1 MYKKSFNIILF
12 CFFLFIKLY
21 PYDFDFD
28 PNRYLN
34 DSILPDPFTILKP
47 VYDLN
52 EITVQNNNFFS
63 FYSKHYETDLIYD
76 FFIYANLKDSLKFS
90 LNYKNNFKLKGYPSY
105 LALKTDVTNKNL
117 LQQLITLNLQNSFN
131 HFKLKIEPSIFI
143 YPAILTLTNN
153 SNFMIIF
160 KEKYLFN
167 SFYQNIFSYQK
178 NHLGFSFL
186 NEKIDVGL
194 FYYKIVLPSFQYKD
208 SLSLFTYRFLL
219 DFFRTPKD
227 TFGIFSRSRNDIQ
240 SMMPVNYYNFLM
252 EIKNKN
258 YKFYISLNKDIDS
271 IKNYTQIF
279 EKNFY
284 FDFAAL
290 FFLEKK
296 NFKYSFSFNLF
307 KTDSIKTYY
316 KIFTQN
322 RFKNFILI
330 NDLQYFPSTRSIIYS
345 PSFALNE
352 GDIFI
357 TLGVGNMFSQKN
369 LFYSNYDTL
378 TLFYR
383 ITFTGISFLY

>member
-1 MYKKSFNIILF
+1 MYKKNFKIILF
-12 CFFLFIKLY
+12 FFFLFIRLY

-28 PNRYLN
+28 PNNYLK

-47 VYDLN
+47 IYDLN
-52 EITVQNNNFFS
+52 EITIQKNNFFS

-76 FFIYANLKDSLKFS
+76 FFIYANLKDSFKFS
-90 LNYKNNFKLKGYPSY
+90 LNYTNNFKLKDYLSY
-105 LALKTDVTNKNL
+105 LVLKTDVTNKNL

-131 HFKLKIEPSIFI
+131 PFKLKIEPSIFI
-143 YPAILTLTNN
+143 YPTVLTLMNN
-153 SNFMIIF
+153 SNFAIIF

-167 SFYQNIFSYQK
+167 SLYQNILSYQK

-186 NEKIDVGL
+186 NEKINFGF
-194 FYYKIVLPSFQYKD
+194 FYYKFILPSFQYKD
-208 SLSLFTYRFLL
+208 SLTLFTYRFLL
-219 DFFRTPKD
+219 DFFRTQKD
-227 TFGIFSRSRNDIQ
+227 TFGIFSRSRNDIK
-240 SMMPVNYYNFLM
+240 SIMPVNYYKFLM

-258 YKFYISLNKDIDS
+258 YQFYISLYKDIDS
-271 IKNYTQIF
+271 VKNYTEIF
-279 EKNFY
+279 AKDF
-284 FDFAAL
+284 FIDFAAL
-290 FFLEKK
+290 LFLEKK

-316 KIFTQN
+316 KFFTQN

-330 NDLQYFPSTRSIIYS
+330 NDFQYFPATRSIIYS
-345 PSFALNE
+345 PSFTLNE

-357 TLGVGNMFSQKN
+357 TLGVENMFSQKN
-369 LFYSNYDTL
+369 LFYTNYDTL